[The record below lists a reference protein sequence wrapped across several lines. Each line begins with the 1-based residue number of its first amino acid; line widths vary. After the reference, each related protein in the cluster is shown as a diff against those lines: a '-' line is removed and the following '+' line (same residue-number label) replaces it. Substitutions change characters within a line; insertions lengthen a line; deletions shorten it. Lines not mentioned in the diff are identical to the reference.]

1 MYIKV
6 TKLSK
11 YEADVECVDSE
22 GFSTS
27 ETITYAE
34 ARALAVDMM
43 SAAKKLLELEPE
55 LD

>member
-6 TKLSK
+6 TKSSRF
-11 YEADVECVDSE
+11 EAEVECVDSE
-22 GFSTS
+22 GFNIS

-43 SAAKKLLELEPE
+43 SAAKKLLELE
-55 LD
+55 DSK

>member
-11 YEADVECVDSE
+11 YEAEVECVDCE
-22 GFSTS
+22 GFNIS
-27 ETITYAE
+27 ETVTHAE

-43 SAAKKLLELEPE
+43 SAAKKILELVDKE
-55 LD
+55 